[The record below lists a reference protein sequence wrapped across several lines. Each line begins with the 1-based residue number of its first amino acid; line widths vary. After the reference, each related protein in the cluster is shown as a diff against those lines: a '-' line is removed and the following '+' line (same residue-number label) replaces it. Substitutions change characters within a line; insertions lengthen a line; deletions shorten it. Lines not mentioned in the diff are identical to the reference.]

1 MKGEKIK
8 IMNIKKHLLEVIC
21 AALAGTMLASML
33 LPTFAT
39 EVIIT
44 ETPMDEAV
52 GGGADWTVYEEK
64 YENTAV
70 AYQQSASYFVT
81 ITKTIALGANKQAPY
96 SVKVSGEI
104 GSNQRVYVAPVD
116 GIANTSSI
124 DFYMREKDS
133 KKEDV
138 VATVAQKKVYWNSED
153 VANTYEET
161 DNSVSA
167 PNLTAGTWEGTF
179 QVEIR
184 LETEKDANPYET
196 APASAYSNWNYTL
209 DNTNNIITLNYYTGT
224 ETDVIVYA
232 NYEVDGKLYKTQIK
246 SNDASGNSPYNVAY
260 MFNGYAKANCKNIK
274 TIIFSKEID
283 TSNVTNMYG
292 MFMTCSNLVNL
303 DLGSFDTSNVT
314 NMCGMFS
321 QCNALT
327 SVDVSSFDTSNVTNM
342 NSLFNQCRSLTS
354 LDLSS
359 FDTSKVTDMMSMFNT
374 CSKLKT
380 IYATEGKWSTSKAK
394 TTNMFTSCGT
404 SSVTYK

>member
-1 MKGEKIK
+1 
-8 IMNIKKHLLEVIC
+8 MNIKKHLLKVIC

-44 ETPMDEAV
+44 ESPMDESV
-52 GGGADWTVYEEK
+52 GNESDWTIDEE
-64 YENTAV
+64 NMTV
-70 AYQQSASYFVT
+70 AYQQSPSYFVT
-81 ITKTIALGANKQAPY
+81 ITKTISLGANKQAPY

-116 GIANTSSI
+116 GIANTSNI

-184 LETEKDANPYET
+184 LETEKEANLYET

-246 SNDASGNSPYNVAY
+246 SNDASGSYPYNVAY

-283 TSNVTNMYG
+283 TSNVTSMYA
-292 MFMTCSNLVNL
+292 MFMTCSNLINV
-303 DLGSFDTSNVT
+303 DLSGFDTSNVT

-321 QCNALT
+321 QCYALT
-327 SVDVSSFDTSNVTNM
+327 SVDVSSFDTSSVTNM

-359 FDTSKVTDMMSMFNT
+359 FDTSQVTDMMSMFNT
-374 CSKLKT
+374 CSKLET

-394 TTNMFTSCGT
+394 NTNMFTSCGT